1 MRDEE
6 SDFLGGMVVG
16 AFLALLLWFLLVCPI
31 IFKTSEEQSNENTW
45 GESAEFTQLE
55 TGQNRFSLHNTNVKD
70 FPVIV
75 DHSTGIMYM
84 RGVGVL
90 VDENGKPLRVLEVGE

>member
-1 MRDEE
+1 MK
-6 SDFLGGMVVG
+6 SKNSFLLNIDIVITV
-16 AFLALLLWFLLVCPI
+16 LFLLVI
-31 IFKTSEEQSNENTW
+31 IGSLIFYAFPEKQNSENTW

-55 TGQNRFSLHNTNVKD
+55 TGQERFSLHNTNVKD

-75 DHSTGIMYM
+75 DHFTGIMYM

-90 VDENGKPLRVLEVGE
+90 VDENGKPLRVLEAGE

>member
-1 MRDEE
+1 MNNNY
-6 SDFLGGMVVG
+6 DFLKGIFCG
-16 AFLALLLWFLLVCPI
+16 ALICVAVTFIAFSLSFATTQEKENVD
-31 IFKTSEEQSNENTW
+31 NTW

-55 TGQNRFSLHNTNVKD
+55 TGQDRFSLHNTNVKD

>member
-1 MRDEE
+1 MNDIY
-6 SDFLGGMVVG
+6 DFLKGVACGAILAVAVTVVV
-16 AFLALLLWFLLVCPI
+16 FALSFVPAQ
-31 IFKTSEEQSNENTW
+31 EEKNRENTW
-45 GESAEFTQLE
+45 GESVEFTQLE

>member
-1 MRDEE
+1 MDNI
-6 SDFLGGMVVG
+6 SDFLKRIVCG
-16 AFLALLLWFLLVCPI
+16 ALIGVAVTLIAFSLSFATIQEKESVD
-31 IFKTSEEQSNENTW
+31 NTW

-55 TGQNRFSLHNTNVKD
+55 TGQDRFSLHNTNVKD

-90 VDENGKPLRVLEVGE
+90 VDENGKPLRVLETGE